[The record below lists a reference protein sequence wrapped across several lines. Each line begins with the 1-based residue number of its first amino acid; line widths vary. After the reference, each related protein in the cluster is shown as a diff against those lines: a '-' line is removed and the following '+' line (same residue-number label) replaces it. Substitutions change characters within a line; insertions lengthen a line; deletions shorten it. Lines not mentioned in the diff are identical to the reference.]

1 MNLLH
6 RHHAPNNEC
15 LSRWSNGYRLH
26 HPLEHGA
33 EQPDE
38 KPSVALNAA
47 LKNLPSLFIDVTPIF
62 LHLAGA
68 FLGASSFTSASI
80 LASSSDTLQIDWENL
95 PDEVVAW
102 VEMPGTRI
110 DEPIAQASPDCL
122 TPLPLRRYVPRGRIP
137 HSLHRMRLQPG
148 GAALT
153 VVYATESDGV
163 W

>member
-1 MNLLH
+1 MFPIASAGLTNLSGQTAIACITHLNTA
-6 RHHAPNNEC
+6 RN
-15 LSRWSNGYRLH
+15 S
-26 HPLEHGA
+26 
-33 EQPDE
+33 QTK

-62 LHLAGA
+62 LHLAGV
-68 FLGASSFTSASI
+68 FLGASSFTSASS

-122 TPLPLRRYVPRGRIP
+122 TPLPLRRYFRRGRIP